1 MKKTRMRRVV
11 EVPAKREGGGNSFP
25 AASAETIQGEQVAL
39 AHFFAS
45 VFSES
50 AIPLIRDGVLLI

>member
-25 AASAETIQGEQVAL
+25 VASAETIQGEQVAL

-45 VFSES
+45 VFLNLPSH
-50 AIPLIRDGVLLI
+50 